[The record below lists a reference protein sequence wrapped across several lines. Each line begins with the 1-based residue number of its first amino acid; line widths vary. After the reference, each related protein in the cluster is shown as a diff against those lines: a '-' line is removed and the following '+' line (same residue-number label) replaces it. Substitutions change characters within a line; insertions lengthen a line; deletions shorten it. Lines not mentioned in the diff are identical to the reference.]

1 LKNEGYKSRNPF
13 GFGNKEGDMANR
25 NSSQSKGIILV
36 GIFVLCAFGLIMA
49 PAAQAAEK
57 EIVWAIVDDF
67 SGPYA
72 ATCQEGHQATILF
85 LEENNYKMGP
95 FKVKL
100 VTRDTEL
107 KPAVG
112 VRRLQEVIAEEKP
125 LFVSSGNSS
134 AVQLAMADIIGKTK
148 GPIFWTDGWDT
159 RLTGSQGNRYT
170 FRWASPNFTIAQAS
184 LSAFL
189 DKNPDVKKVICL
201 MLDYAWGYDMYEN
214 AEVVF
219 KQRNIKVLKNNYIP
233 VTSTDASV
241 FMTEAKQ
248 SGADAIVMG
257 LYGKLF
263 GIGLRQANEFG
274 LKGVMKVFSTTGTLN
289 MIRGVG
295 CEALEGMWLGDH
307 WNHSMPN
314 EWAKS
319 FVENYKKRWKVTP
332 GDFAAAKYLELQLSS
347 KILAKT
353 KSNDPKVLIQA
364 LEKLGE
370 FEGPTGK
377 EHMAGWNHQIE
388 HQFLLLKGNPCD
400 QMKYPDDLVQVVG
413 GGMVYP
419 KQGEKDF
426 EFDRR
431 KDPL

>member
-1 LKNEGYKSRNPF
+1 MTILERKNILKVNF
-13 GFGNKEGDMANR
+13 L
-25 NSSQSKGIILV
+25 LV
-36 GIFVLCAFGLIMA
+36 LLTLCIFGLFMA
-49 PAAQAAEK
+49 PITQAAEK

-72 ATCQEGHQATILF
+72 ASCEEGYRATVLF

-112 VRRLQEVIAEEKP
+112 VRRLQEVISAEKP

-159 RLTGSQGNRYT
+159 RLTGKLGNRYT
-170 FRWASPNFTIAQAS
+170 FRWASPNYTIARAS

-214 AEVVF
+214 AEALF
-219 KQRNIKVLKNNYIP
+219 KERNIKVMKVNYIP

-248 SGADAIVMG
+248 SGADAFVMG

-263 GIGLRQANEFG
+263 GIGLRQASEFG
-274 LKGVMKVFSTTGTLN
+274 LKKVMKVFSTTGTLN

-295 CEALEGMWLGDH
+295 CEALDGMWLGDH
-307 WNHSMPN
+307 WNHSTPN
-314 EWAKS
+314 EWTKS
-319 FVENYKKRWKVTP
+319 FTEKYKKKWKVTP
-332 GDFAAAKYLELQLSS
+332 GDFAAAKYLELQLSA
-347 KILAKT
+347 KVLAET
-353 KSNDPKVLIQA
+353 KSNDPKVIVQA
-364 LEKLGE
+364 LENLGE

-377 EHMAGWNHQIE
+377 ERISGWNHQIE
-388 HQFLLLKGNPCD
+388 HQFLLLRGKPCNE
-400 QMKYPDDLVQVVG
+400 MKYPDDLVTVVSG
-413 GGMVYP
+413 GFVYP
-419 KQGEKDF
+419 QPGEPGF